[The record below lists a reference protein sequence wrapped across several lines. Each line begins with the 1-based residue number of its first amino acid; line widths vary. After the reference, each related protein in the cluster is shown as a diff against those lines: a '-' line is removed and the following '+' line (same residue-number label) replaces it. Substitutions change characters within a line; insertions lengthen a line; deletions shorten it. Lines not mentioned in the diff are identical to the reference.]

1 MKSLDLL
8 GESPSLYFNN
18 EEKIKTKFGS
28 IITFVILILI
38 IILFWGF
45 GQDFFKRTNPNMS
58 FETVNPLYS
67 PKLLLNENNFDLAVR
82 FEDFDMNPINNNNTG
97 LYMILEFYEGIRL
110 SNGTWNRINDKKYEM
125 SLCKNKIENSG
136 KSFLNE
142 QLPNA
147 GEKGWLCPNLNN
159 SNVGG
164 SYDANSNYIGFFMIK
179 TYICKP
185 GYKDFNGKE
194 CQTSDK
200 QISDLFKSRIF
211 FSAMIQSTIVTPSDY
226 LNGINRIL
234 TYTTYDLDKNLY
246 KDIILKFSEN
256 IIENDY
262 GWIIQSKSIS
272 KTIGLS
278 KEKINILSFDAINE
292 ENLILSSTFFFI
304 KDYSKY
310 IRTYKKIQEIV
321 ADVGGMMEIFL
332 IIFSYIVGIHNNY
345 YYLLKLSP
353 LICLSNSDDMKS
365 GGKMKFEY
373 NNIVKNEKELNDCS
387 EKELS
392 STGK

>member
-1 MKSLDLL
+1 MKALDLL
-8 GESPSLYFNN
+8 GESPTLYFNN

-28 IITFVILILI
+28 IMTFVILIFI

-82 FEDFDMNPINNNNTG
+82 FEDFHMNHVKNTV
-97 LYMILEFYEGIRL
+97 LYMILEFYEGIR
-110 SNGTWNRINDKKYEM
+110 SNDGTWKRINNKKYEM
-125 SLCKNKIENSG
+125 SLCTNKIENIG
-136 KSFLNE
+136 KKSFLNE

-164 SYDANSNYIGFFMIK
+164 SYDANSDYVGYFMIK

-185 GYKDFNGKE
+185 GHKDFNGNE
-194 CQTSDK
+194 CQTTDK
-200 QISDLFKSRIF
+200 EISELFKSRIF

-226 LNGINRIL
+226 SNGINRIL

-262 GWIIQSKSIS
+262 GWIIQSKSVS
-272 KTIGLS
+272 KIVGLS
-278 KEKINILSFDAINE
+278 REKINILSFDAINE
-292 ENLILSSTFFFI
+292 EDLILSSTFFFI

-332 IIFSYIVGIHNNY
+332 IIFSYIVGVHNNY

-353 LICLSNSDDMKS
+353 LISLSNSDMKS
-365 GGKMKFEY
+365 GGSMKFEY
-373 NNIVKNEKELNDCS
+373 NNIVKNEKELNDCL